1 MKWINRFIAIFVMSL
16 SMVALAQ
23 AVNVNSDDAQ
33 TISDSMN
40 GIGIKK
46 AEAIVTYRKEHG
58 KFKSLED
65 LQMVKGIGEKTLE
78 KNKNEIQF

>member
-1 MKWINRFIAIFVMSL
+1 MWNKGCCYQPAFFN
-16 SMVALAQ
+16 
-23 AVNVNSDDAQ
+23 D
-33 TISDSMN
+33 

-58 KFKSLED
+58 KFKNLED
-65 LQMVKGIGEKTLE
+65 LQMVKGIGTKTVE

>member
-1 MKWINRFIAIFVMSL
+1 MKWINRL
-16 SMVALAQ
+16 ALAVIMTFSMLTLSH

-33 TISDSMN
+33 TISEGLN

-46 AEAIVTYRKEHG
+46 AEAIVTYRKDYG
-58 KFKSLED
+58 NFKSLED
-65 LQMVKGIGEKTLE
+65 LQMVKGIGAKTLE